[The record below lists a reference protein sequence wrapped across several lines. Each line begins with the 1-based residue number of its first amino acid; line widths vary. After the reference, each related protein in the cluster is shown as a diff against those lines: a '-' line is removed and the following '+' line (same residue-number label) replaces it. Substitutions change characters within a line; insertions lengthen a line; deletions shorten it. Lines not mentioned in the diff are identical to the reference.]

1 LRLFSGWHR
10 PVADLV
16 QAAEEDTILRTDIYD
31 REPLGERWGEGRT
44 TLLGDAAHPM
54 FPFFAQGAAQAIED
68 GAVLALCLAQDPD
81 NPIAALGRYEELRRH
96 RTARLQEV
104 SHGRSHINHLPDGP
118 EQQARDLAY
127 SQADPLRANGWIY
140 EYDPEVAVSAS
151 V

>member
-1 LRLFSGWHR
+1 
-10 PVADLV
+10 
-16 QAAEEDTILRTDIYD
+16 
-31 REPLGERWGEGRT
+31 
-44 TLLGDAAHPM
+44 M

-81 NPIAALGRYEELRRH
+81 SPSAALGRYEELRRR

-140 EYDPEVAVSAS
+140 EYDPEVAVSAA